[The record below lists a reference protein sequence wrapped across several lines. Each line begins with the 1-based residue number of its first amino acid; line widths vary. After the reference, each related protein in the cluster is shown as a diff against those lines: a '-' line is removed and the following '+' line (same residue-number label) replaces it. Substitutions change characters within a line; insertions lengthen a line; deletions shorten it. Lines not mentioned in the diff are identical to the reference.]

1 MIPETATAALA
12 LNPFEKFAQTTKRD
26 ERDPY
31 VMFNFD
37 RMINFAAISIPGL
50 ALATTFFIGSD
61 LYTADGLQE
70 KFWADFVKSIFDQV
84 QNFWKPI
91 NPRDRDSSALRFD
104 RWTELGLSFDL
115 ISKKV
120 LPDLVETPN

>member
-37 RMINFAAISIPGL
+37 RMINFAARVSDKNRKK
-50 ALATTFFIGSD
+50 TFWF
-61 LYTADGLQE
+61 L
-70 KFWADFVKSIFDQV
+70 V
-84 QNFWKPI
+84 NFGKRPL
-91 NPRDRDSSALRFD
+91 RSARQC
-104 RWTELGLSFDL
+104 L
-115 ISKKV
+115 I
-120 LPDLVETPN
+120 

>member
-37 RMINFAAISIPGL
+37 RMINFAARVSAKNRKKILVFGQLRQKTPFLQPFRYL
-50 ALATTFFIGSD
+50 AWL
-61 LYTADGLQE
+61 
-70 KFWADFVKSIFDQV
+70 
-84 QNFWKPI
+84 
-91 NPRDRDSSALRFD
+91 
-104 RWTELGLSFDL
+104 
-115 ISKKV
+115 
-120 LPDLVETPN
+120 

>member
-37 RMINFAAISIPGL
+37 RMINFAARVSAKNRKKILVFYKLRQETS
-50 ALATTFFIGSD
+50 
-61 LYTADGLQE
+61 YLQP
-70 KFWADFVKSIFDQV
+70 FRFQV
-84 QNFWKPI
+84 W
-91 NPRDRDSSALRFD
+91 L
-104 RWTELGLSFDL
+104 
-115 ISKKV
+115 
-120 LPDLVETPN
+120 

>member
-70 KFWADFVKSIFDQV
+70 KF
-84 QNFWKPI
+84 
-91 NPRDRDSSALRFD
+91 
-104 RWTELGLSFDL
+104 
-115 ISKKV
+115 
-120 LPDLVETPN
+120 